1 MGTPARIAAMNV
13 IRQMLNKGFKGCEVI
28 ISGKLRQKRA
38 KSMKYKDGF
47 MIHIDQPQKIF
58 ISFAVR
64 HLELRQGIIGILK
77 LKLCYNIIPL
87 LLLAKDLVFHIHY
100 LMLSF
105 SKKLKLKK
113 N

>member
-1 MGTPARIAAMNV
+1 MGTPARSAAMNV
-13 IRQMLNKGFKGCEVI
+13 IRQMLNKGVKGCEVI

-47 MIHIDQPQKIF
+47 MIHTGQPQKIF
-58 ISFAVR
+58 ISFPER
-64 HLELRQGIIGILK
+64 HLELRQGIMGIK
-77 LKLCYNIIPL
+77 LKLCYHIIPL
-87 LLLAKDLVFHIHY
+87 LLLAKDLVFHINC